1 MLEAT
6 WRLELEAPR
15 CTALL
20 PEWSRE
26 LVSRYYWRFDPMNDR
41 IYSELGVR
49 LRDLVVN
56 APAGSDVTV
65 KYEAAIAH
73 AGQLGV
79 WDWRTVELV
88 RRSGPGF
95 CLSRYRYVYQDPS
108 GMWGLWLPVE
118 GMLRYFGAFG
128 GEDEAAIAA
137 NYLGPK
143 WCPAQF
149 RVERVERR
157 AGDITPKRSIIAA
170 VPGTQTT
177 QCPAQT
183 REVRSWIEWADGTIE
198 MIEP

>member
-20 PEWSRE
+20 PEWSRD
-26 LVSRYYWRFDPMNDR
+26 LVSRYYWRYDPMNDR

-56 APAGSDVTV
+56 APAGSEVTV
-65 KYEAAIAH
+65 SYEAAIAH

-95 CLSRYRYVYQDPS
+95 CLSRYRYVYRDPS
-108 GMWGLWLPVE
+108 GAWGLWLPV
-118 GMLRYFGAFG
+118 GGGLRYFGAFG
-128 GEDEAAIAA
+128 DEDDAGHAA
-137 NYLGPK
+137 NYLGPR
-143 WCPAQF
+143 WCRQVF
-149 RVERVERR
+149 QVERVERR
-157 AGDITPKRSIIAA
+157 GA
-170 VPGTQTT
+170 VPTRARRPAEG
-177 QCPAQT
+177 CPART
-183 REVRSWIEWADGTIE
+183 RETVIRIEMADGRVE
-198 MIEP
+198 FLKPADLA